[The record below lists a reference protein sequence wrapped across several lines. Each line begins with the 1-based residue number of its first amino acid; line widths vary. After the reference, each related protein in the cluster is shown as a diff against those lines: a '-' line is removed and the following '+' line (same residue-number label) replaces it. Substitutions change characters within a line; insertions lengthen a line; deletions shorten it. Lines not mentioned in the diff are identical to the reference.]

1 MRDAADAK
9 SITPRLISRRRLLQW
24 SAFAALGSTVSP
36 LTNRTI
42 AGADGREGPEILE
55 EATIAELQAA
65 MASGRLKAHTLVQM
79 YLARINAID
88 RNGPK
93 LRSVLETNPDA
104 SAIAAALDEE
114 RRTRG
119 PRGPLHGIPVLLKDN
134 IDTADRLNTTAGSL
148 ALLGSRPR
156 ADATVA
162 QRLRDAGAI
171 VLGKANMSE
180 WAFFR
185 STHGTSGW
193 SARGGQGVGPYSLD
207 RTPCGSSSGSG
218 QAVAA
223 NLVTVSIGTETDG
236 SIVCPSGVNSVVGI
250 KPTVGLTSR
259 AGVIPIAHSQDT
271 VGPIARTVADAAIV
285 LGALTGVDRRD
296 PATGESAGKFFTDYT
311 RFLDRNALR
320 GARIGIPRQ
329 AFFGYSEKADA
340 IAEAA
345 IAVMKA
351 QGAVIVDPANIP
363 TAQGG
368 FLPGGELTVLL
379 YEFKQDLNLYL
390 ADRRDPVIHSL
401 ADLIEFNLDHAAEEM
416 PFFQQ
421 EIFLLAQ
428 EVDLVRDRPAYLA
441 ALAENHRLSRQEGID
456 AVLKQFSLDALV
468 VPTTAPPWKIDHVDG
483 DHILGLSSQA
493 AALAGYPLV
502 SVPAGF
508 SFGLPVGIT
517 FMGTAYSE
525 PKLIALAYAFEQA
538 TKARRPPRFTAVT
551 A

>member
-1 MRDAADAK
+1 MSDARAAEG
-9 SITPRLISRRRLLQW
+9 ITPRMISRRTLLQW
-24 SAFAALGSTVSP
+24 SAFAVLGSTVSS
-36 LTNRTI
+36 LAARTP
-42 AGADGREGPEILE
+42 AGADGRDGPEILE

-65 MASGRLKAHTLVQM
+65 MASGRLKAHTLVEM
-79 YLARINAID
+79 YLARIHAID

-93 LRSVLETNPDA
+93 LRSILEINPDA
-104 SAIAAALDEE
+104 LTIARALDEE
-114 RRTRG
+114 RRMRG

-162 QRLRDAGAI
+162 QKLRDAGAVI
-171 VLGKANMSE
+171 LGKANMSE

-185 STHGTSGW
+185 STHGSSGW
-193 SARGGQGVGPYSLD
+193 SARGGQGLGPYSLD

-223 NLVTVSIGTETDG
+223 NLVTVALGTETDG
-236 SIVCPSGVNSVVGI
+236 SIVCPSGNNSIVGI

-271 VGPIARTVADAAIV
+271 VGPMGRTVADAATV
-285 LGALTGVDRRD
+285 LGTLTGVDPRD
-296 PATGESAGKFFTDYT
+296 PDTAASAGKFFTDYT
-311 RFLDRNALR
+311 QFLNRNALR

-329 AFFGYSEKADA
+329 VFFGYSEKADP
-340 IAEAA
+340 IANAA
-345 IAVMKA
+345 IEVMRA

-390 ADRRDPVIHSL
+390 ANRQDPVIHSL
-401 ADLIEFNLDHAAEEM
+401 ADLIAFNLSHAAEEM

-421 EIFLLAQ
+421 EIFLQAQ
-428 EVDLVRDRPAYLA
+428 AVDLVNGRPAYLA
-441 ALAENHRLSRQEGID
+441 ALAQNHLLSRQEGID
-456 AVLKQFSLDALV
+456 AVLNQFNLDALV
-468 VPTTAPPWKIDHVDG
+468 VPTSAPPWKIDHVDG

-493 AALAGYPLV
+493 AALAGYPLI

-517 FMGTAYSE
+517 FMGTAFSE

-538 TKARRPPRFTAVT
+538 TMARRPPQFVAVT
-551 A
+551 P